1 MHKHVYGLD
10 LIRAAAITLVVYQHG
25 ALFFFLCYGAPVIW
39 TKVGTIG
46 VTLFFAL
53 SGFLIGGIM
62 LDLGESLS
70 DRQVAVRFWM
80 RRALRTLPNYY
91 LFVLINVGYWS
102 IFQRPRGYP
111 SPFPLLPRYVFFLQN
126 FAHGKTWFL
135 SESWSLSVEE
145 WFYLLFPLGLFAGLR
160 LFRMPFIRIF
170 WVLTV
175 TMIVIPVL
183 LRAVTLTQEDWALG
197 ITKVV
202 IYRPDSIAMGLAA
215 VGLSRRFPE
224 AWPHLRIPGAIGG
237 LAILAASLVYVGLGD
252 PDHSALARVFLPL
265 IQPVG
270 SVLLLPWA
278 SNCTHI
284 GGRLFAVP
292 IRRIA
297 QWSYSLYLVNLM
309 LSSTVLSHMQ
319 FHYGTAVGIISYVA
333 ACLASSAAIYYGFEA
348 PILRWRDRHVYL
360 ADSGERV
367 PPAVTLS
374 PGARAAL

>member
-39 TKVGTIG
+39 TKVGTVG

-53 SGFLIGGIM
+53 SGYLIGGIL
-62 LDLGESLS
+62 LDLGESLR
-70 DRQVAVRFWM
+70 DRRVAVRFWL

-91 LFVLINVGYWS
+91 LFILINVGYWYV
-102 IFQRPRGYP
+102 FQRPRGYL

-160 LFRMPFIRIF
+160 LFRTPFTRIF
-170 WVLTV
+170 WVLTGI
-175 TMIVIPVL
+175 MIVIPVT
-183 LRAVTLTQEDWALG
+183 LRALTLTQEDWALG
-197 ITKVV
+197 ITNVV
-202 IYRPDSIAMGLAA
+202 IYRPDSIALGLAA
-215 VGLSRRFPE
+215 VGFSRQFPDV
-224 AWPHLRIPGAIGG
+224 WSRLRIPCGVAG
-237 LAILAASLVYVGLGD
+237 LLILAASLLYVGLGD
-252 PDHSALARVFLPL
+252 PDHSVLARIFLPF
-265 IQPVG
+265 IQPLG

-278 SNCTHI
+278 STCTHL
-284 GGRLFAVP
+284 GGPLVATPVRRL
-292 IRRIA
+292 A

-333 ACLASSAAIYYGFEA
+333 ACLATSAAVYYGFEA
-348 PILRWRDRHVYL
+348 PILRWRDRRVFL
-360 ADSGERV
+360 ADPKASASTTAPVGKSAIAV
-367 PPAVTLS
+367 P
-374 PGARAAL
+374 

>member
-25 ALFFFLCYGAPVIW
+25 ALFFYLCYGAPLIW

-53 SGFLIGGIM
+53 SGFLIGGIL
-62 LDLGESLS
+62 LDLGESLR
-70 DRQVAVRFWM
+70 DRQVAVRFWL

-91 LFVLINVGYWS
+91 LFILINVGYWYA
-102 IFQRPRGYP
+102 FQRPRGYP

-126 FAHGKTWFL
+126 FARGKTWFL

-160 LFRMPFIRIF
+160 LLRMPFIRIF
-170 WVLTV
+170 WVLTG
-175 TMIVIPVL
+175 TMVAIPVL
-183 LRAVTLTQEDWALG
+183 LRAATLTQEDWALG

-215 VGLSRRFPE
+215 VGLSRRFPD
-224 AWPHLRIPGAIGG
+224 AWSRLRIPGAIGG
-237 LAILAASLVYVGLGD
+237 VAILAASLLYMGLGD
-252 PDHSALARVFLPL
+252 PDHSFLARIFLPF

-278 SNCTHI
+278 STCTHI
-284 GGRLFAVP
+284 GGRLIAVP
-292 IRRIA
+292 VRRIA
-297 QWSYSLYLVNLM
+297 QWSYSLYLVNLII
-309 LSSTVLSHMQ
+309 SSTVLSHMQ
-319 FHYGTAVGIISYVA
+319 FHYGTTVGIISYVA
-333 ACLASSAAIYYGFEA
+333 ACLVSSAAIYYCFEA
-348 PILRWRDRHVYL
+348 PILRWRDRHVFL
-360 ADSGERV
+360 GDSGERA
-367 PPAVTLS
+367 PPAVTVAA
-374 PGARAAL
+374 GARATP